1 MSDAPQ
7 DWLPEYQNFRGLA
20 TLEIIIRHVTWLGV
34 AGLLLVPSPL
44 REIVTTIS
52 ASAFCALPQFVFIS
66 GVVLFN
72 KYKHSF
78 SLSTFYKKRVNTVL
92 WPYLVFSTFYFFYPY
107 IYTRVVS
114 SFFPNSAVGW
124 AGGGGVELIRA
135 YLLGLATG
143 SNGPQMW
150 FILLILQLYALYPLI
165 VKAYNRIRRRWNV
178 TVVVLLV
185 LLGVQMLYTAL
196 FVVTPSASYPFSSW
210 RVLFVSLIF
219 YFVLGIVV
227 CDHYGAIKQRV
238 AKVPLIS
245 LLVIVALFTA
255 GYSVAFY
262 NTFLISGSPAGYVWF
277 YELMAPAYSVLLIA
291 FYLKISLVWAEPHS
305 AVTRSVAKIGA
316 DSFGI
321 YLVHSFFIAIFGIVL
336 VKLGLTVANPVYYVV
351 LAAAVLVASYA
362 TVHVIYRLPFSDII
376 IGRPRK
382 RMPTEPSEKPHPS
395 NSSTDDW

>member
-1 MSDAPQ
+1 
-7 DWLPEYQNFRGLA
+7 
-20 TLEIIIRHVTWLGV
+20 
-34 AGLLLVPSPL
+34 
-44 REIVTTIS
+44 
-52 ASAFCALPQFVFIS
+52 
-66 GVVLFN
+66 
-72 KYKHSF
+72 
-78 SLSTFYKKRVNTVL
+78 
-92 WPYLVFSTFYFFYPY
+92 
-107 IYTRVVS
+107 
-114 SFFPNSAVGW
+114 
-124 AGGGGVELIRA
+124 
-135 YLLGLATG
+135 
-143 SNGPQMW
+143 
-150 FILLILQLYALYPLI
+150 
-165 VKAYNRIRRRWNV
+165 
-178 TVVVLLV
+178 
-185 LLGVQMLYTAL
+185 
-196 FVVTPSASYPFSSW
+196 
-210 RVLFVSLIF
+210 
-219 YFVLGIVV
+219 VLGIVV